1 MTISCATR
9 SRGVDVEIHRCT
21 GLVDRAFF
29 AGTAALAIV
38 VKSRRASSRKGVTC
52 ACYQVPTVF
61 FIFSVDFRLSV
72 NARVGCLAAV
82 RLLSRFTARTS

>member
-21 GLVDRAFF
+21 GLVDRALF